1 MLHCTFWIC
10 KLETLSQMRQL
21 ERVTLVLPD
30 IGKGGPGL
38 RKNLISETELDECR
52 YVVFLG

>member
-1 MLHCTFWIC
+1 
-10 KLETLSQMRQL
+10 MRQL

-38 RKNLISETELDECR
+38 RKNLTSETELDECR
-52 YVVFLG
+52 YVVCTA

>member
-1 MLHCTFWIC
+1 MPFLALQVEF
-10 KLETLSQMRQL
+10 LSQMRQL

-38 RKNLISETELDECR
+38 RKNLTSEAELDECR
-52 YVVFLG
+52 